1 MWQYCVYLLT
11 SKLLHFTSEH
21 FILGYS
27 LRLEFVNS
35 CLISTRLPYVHS
47 GFVVSTSESVGL
59 ARTSQD
65 IQLSHFISL
74 DFEDQRIWTSRPQ
87 IRHNVRVGERTV
99 LKYVSHLAPATNSTQ
114 VRVTPRPGHE
124 QYSSTCHISP
134 RPWRCVIVF
143 SRVCFCLFAK
153 LLEYIV
159 MKLSK

>member
-99 LKYVSHLAPATNSTQ
+99 LKYVSHLALAMAVCYCFQ
-114 VRVTPRPGHE
+114 
-124 QYSSTCHISP
+124 
-134 RPWRCVIVF
+134 
-143 SRVCFCLFAK
+143 SRVF
-153 LLEYIV
+153 LLVRKITGIYRHETVKIDQNCCV
-159 MKLSK
+159 SVPLNF